1 MMPKRD
7 QTLRSPAVTF
17 ALAPTDPEFA
27 TLDSEPMPDQLTA
40 TNGAVRA
47 LGRKSAANFPMR
59 VHRVGACILQ
69 LGLHRKSA
77 LWCML

>member
-17 ALAPTDPEFA
+17 ALAPADPELA
-27 TLDSEPMPDQLTA
+27 TLDSEPLPDQLTA

-47 LGRKSAANFPMR
+47 CDRMSAAK
-59 VHRVGACILQ
+59 L
-69 LGLHRKSA
+69 SA
-77 LWCML
+77 RS